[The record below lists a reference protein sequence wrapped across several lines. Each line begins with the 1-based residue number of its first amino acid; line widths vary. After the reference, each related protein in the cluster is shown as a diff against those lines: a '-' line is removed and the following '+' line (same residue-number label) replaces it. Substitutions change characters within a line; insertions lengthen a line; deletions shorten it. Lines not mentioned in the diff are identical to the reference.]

1 MRRVGTGVALLVT
14 ALLWSGAAWALVLP
28 NAQVYELTENAS
40 LVAGGAIG
48 SEASVSSMLGF
59 IQPGTA
65 LCPAQLATPAR
76 RAMRGRFRGDIRD
89 FGPVCTVTIT
99 GNNSVDLATGLG
111 TISGTFAVLGPDPIN
126 PLSVDAPEVPVISGT
141 FYGNMDF
148 SPAVLAHTPY
158 GTVTGVLTAGA
169 SVSVAFASVSV
180 PFKGVF
186 VMPFD
191 APCSWSGSDDRD
203 NRGASYVTDCYLTY
217 ALSGTPSVVTVTGMV
232 PVTAAQ
238 KAIDYPTARF
248 DIYFQ

>member
-14 ALLWSGAAWALVLP
+14 VLLWSGAAWALTP

-40 LVAGGAIG
+40 LIARGAVG

-59 IQPGTA
+59 IQPGNA
-65 LCPAQLATPAR
+65 LCPAQFAAPAR
-76 RAMRGRFRGDIRD
+76 RSHRGRYRGDIRD
-89 FGPVCTVTIT
+89 IGPVCTVTIT
-99 GNNSVDLATGLG
+99 GTNIVDLATGLG
-111 TISGTFAVLGPDPIN
+111 SINGTFAVLGPDPIN
-126 PLSVDAPEVPVISGT
+126 PLAVDAPEVPVITGT

-148 SPAVLAHTPY
+148 SPAVLAGAPY

-169 SVSVAFASVSV
+169 SVSV

-186 VMPFD
+186 MMPFD
-191 APCSWSGSDDRD
+191 AACSWSDSDDRD
-203 NRGASYVTDCYLTY
+203 DRGTAYVTDCYLTY

-232 PVTAAQ
+232 PVTSAQ

-248 DIYFQ
+248 DIYFQQ